1 MIRVVVTDD
10 QALVRSGLALILG
23 SDPGIEVVG
32 EACDGAEALAAARTL
47 LPDVVLMDIQMPGID
62 GIEATRHITS
72 SPRTAG
78 VRVLVL
84 TTFGKDEY
92 VVEALRAG
100 ASGFV
105 LKDTEPAALIHAV
118 TVVAAGE
125 ALLSPAVTRSLID
138 RLVELD
144 TRRLDA
150 TPAELPPLTQREEEV
165 LAAVAMGLSNAEI
178 ADRLLMSYSTAKTHV
193 SHLLTKL
200 DARDRTQLVVIAHR
214 AGRTALPPLR

>member
-1 MIRVVVTDD
+1 MIRVVVADD
-10 QALVRSGLALILG
+10 QALVRSGLGLILS
-23 SDPGIEVVG
+23 SDPGIEVVA
-32 EACDGAEALAAARTL
+32 EASDGAGALAAARTHQ
-47 LPDVVLMDIQMPGID
+47 PDVVLMDIQMPGID

-72 SPRTAG
+72 SPRTSG

-125 ALLSPAVTRSLID
+125 ALLSPAVTRGLID
-138 RLVELD
+138 RLVELEAN
-144 TRRLDA
+144 RPDA
-150 TPAELPPLTQREEEV
+150 TPETLPPLTQREEEV
-165 LAAVAMGLSNAEI
+165 LEAVAMGLSNAEI

-214 AGRTALPPLR
+214 AGRTTLPPLR